1 MKPKQIVICDD
12 HLLFLNGIAEL
23 LKNADQS
30 YRITRFS
37 RADACRDHLI
47 QHQVDV
53 FICDLNIGETDGFVL
68 LEELKEQLKNTK
80 KIILTAY
87 YEDFL
92 IQKAKRMGMDAFLK
106 KETTA
111 EELVRVI
118 EMKSASGFQT
128 NGKDSRSVD
137 VYRAIDEPIVNKFR
151 ISRQEKEVIRLI
163 IKGLTS
169 KEIGEI
175 LFVSKTTVDT
185 HRRNIYRKLEISNS
199 STLIK
204 FAHENNLLS

>member
-1 MKPKQIVICDD
+1 MKPKHIVICDD

-30 YRITRFS
+30 YQITKFS
-37 RADACRDHLI
+37 RADTCREHLMH
-47 QHQVDV
+47 HQVDV

-118 EMKSASGFQT
+118 EMKPASGFQT

-137 VYRAIDEPIVNKFR
+137 IYRTIDEPIVNKFR

-169 KEIGEI
+169 KEIGEV